1 MSAPMPMISSSGSP
15 DGTEALVSDLDA
27 VVVGSERSH
36 RLPVDVVDPAFT
48 ETLSRCNSAGPVP
61 PADGACHGGAVAH
74 ELAIVALDGCMASA
88 VADVLQVANGM
99 VLRGGG
105 SPVVSV
111 RVATPSGGDASGFG
125 RRTIR
130 ADASLAELGNVDVV
144 VLPPFSDGLDDLL
157 AAHPDLVVSLKS
169 RAAEDVLLMSRK
181 HPQRTPP
188 PRRWWQRLN
197 MQCAQTPGAGWAAEH
212 TVGRVRRLRRRCG
225 HSALTLAVLPEPRIS
240 VVHQPHWFH
249 NRKFRMAGGASLWG
263 APGSAK
269 ANPARPRQR

>member
-1 MSAPMPMISSSGSP
+1 M
-15 DGTEALVSDLDA
+15 
-27 VVVGSERSH
+27 
-36 RLPVDVVDPAFT
+36 AF
-48 ETLSRCNSAGPVP
+48 
-61 PADGACHGGAVAH
+61 
-74 ELAIVALDGCMASA
+74 A

-111 RVATPSGGDASGFG
+111 RVATPSGGDATGFG
-125 RRTIR
+125 RRTDPCRPIPGR
-130 ADASLAELGNVDVV
+130 AGQRGRGGAAADPRRTGRLAGR
-144 VLPPFSDGLDDLL
+144 
-157 AAHPDLVVSLKS
+157 APDLIMWMKS

-197 MQCAQTPGAGWAAEH
+197 RHCAQTPGAGWAAEH

-225 HSALTLAVLPEPRIS
+225 HTALRLAVLPEPRIS
-240 VVHQPHWFH
+240 VVHQPHWFL
-249 NRKFRMAGGASLWG
+249 NRKFRTAGGASSWG